1 MLNDY
6 RKSESEFGPIDTD
19 FFNTIGGE
27 AAVGVLT
34 DPVDEWVTS
43 LKARTFAEE
52 LSVPSVLREIEGIRK
67 GKERAMQID
76 LPIQPEQFQ
85 TAQDA
90 ADRLSVI
97 YPQLSIA
104 VEPGRLLIASI
115 PDSMVEEVRQ
125 AAKDQLIRSRYASET
140 AELRAVLYR
149 RLLG

>member
-1 MLNDY
+1 
-6 RKSESEFGPIDTD
+6 
-19 FFNTIGGE
+19 
-27 AAVGVLT
+27 
-34 DPVDEWVTS
+34 
-43 LKARTFAEE
+43 
-52 LSVPSVLREIEGIRK
+52 
-67 GKERAMQID
+67 MQID

-140 AELRAVLYR
+140 AELRAALYR

>member
-1 MLNDY
+1 
-6 RKSESEFGPIDTD
+6 
-19 FFNTIGGE
+19 
-27 AAVGVLT
+27 
-34 DPVDEWVTS
+34 
-43 LKARTFAEE
+43 
-52 LSVPSVLREIEGIRK
+52 
-67 GKERAMQID
+67 MQID